1 MPLDQKD
8 RVRISRLLAMFSS
21 DADGEVINAA
31 RLAHKI
37 IKGSGETWESFILGI
52 PVSRTPNGHAS
63 AQSAWDDVVR
73 RAKAKAD
80 EATAREHQQR
90 REQQS
95 HPWGRRTSAPGY
107 MTGVDACLEHPHLW
121 NGWET
126 EFLESLRSRKWPTLT
141 DKQGVTLYGMMEKLN
156 QHRADMGW

>member
-95 HPWGRRTSAPGY
+95 HPWGKTAGSRPY
-107 MTGVDACLEHPHLW
+107 MADVDACLEHPHLW
-121 NGWET
+121 NDWET
-126 EFLESLRSRKWPTLT
+126 EFLESLRSKKWPTLT
-141 DKQGVTLYGMMEKLN
+141 DKQRVVLFGMTMKLA
-156 QHRADMGW
+156 QHHADMGW